1 VYRRWR
7 EHAAQRLDTW
17 IEHAGSPVWS
27 VRAAAG
33 RQLAASAQTGH
44 AAEVL
49 LRLLLDPHDTAVTW
63 ETADALLERGDALG
77 LRYVLLAMAEMTSE
91 WTMDE
96 LAVAVHDHCVRAA
109 GEGSNR
115 LIGHLEELTTDD
127 DAGVREEALALLAE
141 LVPEQ
146 G

>member
-1 VYRRWR
+1 MT
-7 EHAAQRLDTW
+7 Q
-17 IEHAGSPVWS
+17 P
-27 VRAAAG
+27 
-33 RQLAASAQTGH
+33 
-44 AAEVL
+44 
-49 LRLLLDPHDTAVTW
+49 VTW

-77 LRYVLLAMAEMTSE
+77 LRYVLLAMAEVTSE
-91 WTMDE
+91 WWTMDE

-115 LIGHLEELTTDD
+115 LIGHLEELAADD